1 MSMHYNKQIV
11 DRYAWLDVTFQSASA
26 SKSRQHR
33 SLLDEGQRRWLP
45 GAIGASGKFAGFA
58 LENRSFE

>member
-1 MSMHYNKQIV
+1 MHYNKQIV
-11 DRYAWLDVTFQSASA
+11 DRYAWLDVTFLSG

-58 LENRSFE
+58 VENRSFE